1 MVTAKLQAPA
11 SVIWVIS
18 AFEDGGTI
26 HVDRRGGVSGSGALS
41 LFRNGTMLQPIEEG
55 FLPEH
60 PSRQG
65 TLAKQE
71 EKNSKRTG
79 GSTMPHLSKRNCEF
93 TQEGATYT
101 FPSNTRVIEGTYR

>member
-18 AFEDGGTI
+18 AFEDGGE
-26 HVDRRGGVSGSGALS
+26 LS